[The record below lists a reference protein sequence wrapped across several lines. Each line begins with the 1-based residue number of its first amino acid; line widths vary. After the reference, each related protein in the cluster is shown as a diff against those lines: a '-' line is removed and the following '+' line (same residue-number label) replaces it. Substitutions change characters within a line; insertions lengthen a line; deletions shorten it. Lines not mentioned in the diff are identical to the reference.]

1 MGSLP
6 KSFLYLYQLFCIRSF
21 SKEDSLVLEAFCCRL
36 VSHVVE
42 DGLVGHHIGSF
53 LAQVVMPGSMIHQ
66 LNCKTSQSA
75 MPVSL
80 PCSVTW

>member
-1 MGSLP
+1 MGSLL
-6 KSFLYLYQLFCIRSF
+6 KSFLYFYQLFCIRSF
-21 SKEDSLVLEAFCCRL
+21 SKEGSVVLEAFFYRL

-42 DGLVGHHIGSF
+42 DGLVGQQISSF

-66 LNCKTSQSA
+66 LNCKTSQMS

>member
-6 KSFLYLYQLFCIRSF
+6 KSFLYFYQLFCIRSL
-21 SKEDSLVLEAFCCRL
+21 SKEDSVVLEALFYRL

-42 DGLVGHHIGSF
+42 DGLEGQQIGSF

>member
-6 KSFLYLYQLFCIRSF
+6 KSFLYFYQLFCIRSF
-21 SKEDSLVLEAFCCRL
+21 PKEDSVVLEAFFYRL

-42 DGLVGHHIGSF
+42 NGLVGQQIGSF
-53 LAQVVMPGSMIHQ
+53 TAQVVMPGSMIQQ

-75 MPVSL
+75 MPVRL